1 MVLGIISAI
10 CGCGWL
16 ATLIMF
22 FVQRS
27 DNKKEQVNIIKQE
40 LEDIKKQLK
49 RAEKDN
55 VRTQLLLLM
64 RTYSEEDEQ
73 ELLRLAEYY
82 FAKLKA
88 DWYLTAMFSRFLL
101 KHGIAQPSWF
111 EGDKHENDI

>member
-1 MVLGIISAI
+1 MVLGIITAI

-22 FVQRS
+22 FVQRA
-27 DNKKEQVNIIKQE
+27 DAKKEQKDGITKE
-40 LEDIKKQLK
+40 LADIRKQLK
-49 RAEKDN
+49 KGEKDS

-73 ELLRLAEYY
+73 ELLQVAEYY
-82 FAKLKA
+82 FVKLKA

-101 KHGIAQPSWF
+101 KHNIAQPSWF
-111 EGDKHENDI
+111 EGD